1 MTQLY
6 FPPLMWKNDHKAAQ
20 CSDLGAAQ
28 TFQPEEFIN
37 MKSTRNEGVNTWVLI
52 SS

>member
-1 MTQLY
+1 MTQIL
-6 FPPLMWKNDHKAAQ
+6 FPLLMWKNDLKAAQ
-20 CSDLGAAQ
+20 SSDLGAAQ

-37 MKSTRNEGVNTWVLI
+37 MKSTRNEGVNTWLLI